1 MKEIEVNPKD
11 TAILV
16 IDLQKGFVNEG
27 AFCEVPAA
35 RKMLPRL
42 QRLIDVCKKQSIP
55 VIYTR
60 MSHQFI
66 RSTVYPDLWPS
77 HFHADG
83 SPILVPG
90 SKEFELIEEL
100 KVEEGDILLDKD
112 RYSAFFGTPL
122 DLILKERGVKTLI
135 VTGLA
140 SNVCC
145 ESTVREAFF
154 LNYRVIFVD
163 DLNVTLNDEMHR
175 WAVENIRLVF
185 GYVLS
190 SDELIAKLQK
200 ARI

>member
-1 MKEIEVNPKD
+1 MKEIQVNPKG
-11 TAILV
+11 TALLV

-35 RKMLPRL
+35 RKIIPRL

-60 MSHQFI
+60 MSHRFI
-66 RSTVYPDLWPS
+66 RSTVYPDLWPN
-77 HFHADG
+77 HFKPDG
-83 SPILVPG
+83 TPILAPG
-90 SKEFELIEEL
+90 SKEFELIDEL

-122 DLILKERGVKTLI
+122 DLILKEIRVETVI
-135 VTGLA
+135 ITGLA

-145 ESTVREAFF
+145 ESTAREAFF

-190 SDELIAKLQK
+190 SDEVIEKLRQGS
-200 ARI
+200 